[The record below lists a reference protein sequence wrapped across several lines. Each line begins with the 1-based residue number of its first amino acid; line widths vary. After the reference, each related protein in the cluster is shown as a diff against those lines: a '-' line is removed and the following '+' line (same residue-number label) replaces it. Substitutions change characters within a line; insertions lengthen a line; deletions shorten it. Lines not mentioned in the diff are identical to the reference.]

1 MARALRPKPGSHTPS
16 GGTADGGE
24 SRDDPFDP
32 ADNVP
37 SDLDDLTHAEFVEI
51 YRDASANVRFAK
63 EQMWRTVLYFS
74 VGAIAATGYGVVSR
88 WSDPQLTRYLLVI
101 IWLCSVISVMII
113 LSLQWWQAA
122 EHQKISYVTSK
133 WSSYST
139 AARRRKSKLM
149 SDVQRYGMLAAMIL
163 YLELVS
169 IAVTRIF
176 TGYL

>member
-1 MARALRPKPGSHTPS
+1 MARDLRPKPGSHPAPAAAEPTEI
-16 GGTADGGE
+16 G
-24 SRDDPFDP
+24 DDPFDP
-32 ADNVP
+32 AENVP

-51 YRDASANVRFAK
+51 YRDASENVRFAK

-88 WSDPQLTRYLLVI
+88 WSDPQLIRYLLVI
-101 IWLCSVISVMII
+101 VWLCSVLSVLII
-113 LSLQWWQAA
+113 LSLQWWQAV
-122 EHQKISYVTSK
+122 EHRKIAYVTSK
-133 WSSYST
+133 WSSFST
-139 AARRRKSKLM
+139 AARRRKSKGV

-163 YLELVS
+163 YLELVT